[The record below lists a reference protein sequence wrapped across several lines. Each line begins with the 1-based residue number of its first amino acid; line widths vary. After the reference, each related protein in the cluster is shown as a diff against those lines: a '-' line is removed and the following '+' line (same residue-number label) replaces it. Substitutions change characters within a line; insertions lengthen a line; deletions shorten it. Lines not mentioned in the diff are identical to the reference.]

1 MPYKL
6 KKLRN
11 NRYSVVNPITKHVY
25 SNSTTLDKAKAQIRI
40 LHMLKKK

>member
-6 KKLRN
+6 KKLRG
-11 NRYSVVNPITKHVY
+11 NRYSVVNPDTKHVY
-25 SNSTTLDKAKAQIRI
+25 AKSTTLDKAKAQIRV

>member
-6 KKLRN
+6 KKLRG
-11 NRYSVVNPITKHVY
+11 NRYSVINPQTKHVY
-25 SNSTTLDKAKAQIRI
+25 ANSTTLDKAKAQIRI

>member
-6 KKLRN
+6 KKLRY

-25 SNSTTLDKAKAQIRI
+25 SNSTTLDKAKAQIRL

>member
-6 KKLRN
+6 KKLRG
-11 NRYSVVNPITKHVY
+11 NRYSVINPLTKYVY
-25 SNSTTLDKAKAQIRI
+25 SNSTTLDKAKAQLRI